1 MIVHTL
7 IFSFGEGR
15 TQAEQD
21 KFLATVAD
29 ISLKSGLCTRVEIR
43 RHLPLPNDTYAPVFV
58 ASAVAQLFCPSL
70 EAVEELSGADA
81 LVSFERSEQQR
92 SPYGVVWANTDLFT
106 PIADA

>member
-15 TQAEQD
+15 TEAEQD

-70 EAVEELSGADA
+70 EAVQELSGADA
-81 LVSFERSEQQR
+81 LVSFERNEQQR
-92 SPYGVVWANTDLFT
+92 SPYGVVWANTDPFT